1 MESRIGELKNDFNN
15 IIHIRSTVKS
25 IFDILEQ
32 RIEKLK
38 NLYSDF
44 IQHNE
49 NQLFIFGLDSFRFQ
63 SKLIDIEYE
72 DMMRLFLAINNR
84 MYCEYFKLY
93 KIIIEYIFQNITDKK
108 ITEVIKVNN
117 FPVYKDLE
125 PYREYKF
132 EIVLDLHENIL
143 VLLSSI
149 INNIDNKE
157 NELLIYQNKKK
168 IGLSI
173 DNFITS
179 FNYDIIMMKEKVILF
194 LTYIEFFHQL
204 HTKYLKRFS
213 NKIQLMYTHINNDIR
228 FDESLELNADK
239 QHEIL
244 SEFTHSNIDKQLL
257 SDLKRTIN
265 VETNSDSGSERGAG
279 TPASSE
285 YGNESLIMSPTGSSS
300 HSHHNRTNSF
310 LGFCDNNN
318 ILLAPI
324 PANDKMAHAFGMI
337 ESSCESILK
346 NDKEEIY
353 NNLIRNTSQGR
364 VGKEEG
370 PSKAKMLLKEE
381 AKRRLEAKRLE
392 EAAAKEQEANRLL
405 EEEAKRLLEE
415 EAKRLEEEE
424 AKRLE
429 EEEAK
434 RLEQEELK
442 RLEEAVRL
450 EEEKER
456 IKRLEAEEELKRLEQ
471 EEKDKETERIR
482 LEEEEM
488 KRLEAEEELKRLEQE
503 EKDKETERIRLEEEE
518 MKRLE
523 EEKEKERE
531 ERERAQQ
538 LEEEARQIAEAKRLE
553 EEQTELQRQQ
563 EEEAKRLEEQN
574 TQPIE

>member
-1 MESRIGELKNDFNN
+1 MENRIGELKNDFNN

-49 NQLFIFGLDSFRFQ
+49 NHLFIFGLDSFRFQ

-72 DMMRLFLAINNR
+72 DMRRLFLAINNR

-117 FPVYKDLE
+117 FPIYKDLE
-125 PYREYKF
+125 PYKEYKF

-257 SDLKRTIN
+257 SELKRTIN
-265 VETNSDSGSERGAG
+265 VETSSDSGSEPGAA
-279 TPASSE
+279 PSSSSSSSSSE
-285 YGNESLIMSPTGSSS
+285 YIMSPSGNTHRS
-300 HSHHNRTNSF
+300 NSF
-310 LGFCDNNN
+310 VGFCDTNN
-318 ILLAPI
+318 IVLAPF
-324 PANDKMAHAFGMI
+324 PVDDKMAHAFGMI

-353 NNLIRNTSQGR
+353 NTLIRNTSQGR
-364 VGKEEG
+364 VAKEEG
-370 PSKAKMLLKEE
+370 QQQSKAKMLLKEE

-392 EAAAKEQEANRLL
+392 EEEKERIRLAA
-405 EEEAKRLLEE
+405 E

-424 AKRLE
+424 K
-429 EEEAK
+429 
-434 RLEQEELK
+434 
-442 RLEEAVRL
+442 
-450 EEEKER
+450 
-456 IKRLEAEEELKRLEQ
+456 
-471 EEKDKETERIR
+471 ERIR
-482 LEEEEM
+482 LAAEEAT
-488 KRLEAEEELKRLEQE
+488 RLE
-503 EKDKETERIRLEEEE
+503 
-518 MKRLE
+518 
-523 EEKEKERE
+523 
-531 ERERAQQ
+531 
-538 LEEEARQIAEAKRLE
+538 
-553 EEQTELQRQQ
+553 
-563 EEEAKRLEEQN
+563 
-574 TQPIE
+574 

>member
-125 PYREYKF
+125 PYKEYKF

-173 DNFITS
+173 DNFVTS

-265 VETNSDSGSERGAG
+265 VETNSDSGSERGSGG

-285 YGNESLIMSPTGSSS
+285 YGNESVIMSPTGSSS

-392 EAAAKEQEANRLL
+392 EEAAAKE
-405 EEEAKRLLEE
+405 EEES
-415 EAKRLEEEE
+415 KRLEEEKE
-424 AKRLE
+424 RERIKLAEQEIKRLE
-429 EEEAK
+429 EEQEK
-434 RLEQEELK
+434 ERIHLEQEKEKETEKERIRLEEEEKERIHLEQEEK
-442 RLEEAVRL
+442 EKERIRLEEEEKRRL

-456 IKRLEAEEELKRLEQ
+456 ILLEEEELKRLE
-471 EEKDKETERIR
+471 
-482 LEEEEM
+482 
-488 KRLEAEEELKRLEQE
+488 
-503 EKDKETERIRLEEEE
+503 
-518 MKRLE
+518 
-523 EEKEKERE
+523 EEKERKERE
-531 ERERAQQ
+531 LAQQLAQQ

-553 EEQTELQRQQ
+553 EEQRELQRQQ
-563 EEEAKRLEEQN
+563 EEESKRLEEQN

>member
-63 SKLIDIEYE
+63 SKLIYIEYE

-125 PYREYKF
+125 PYKEYKF

-173 DNFITS
+173 DNFVTS

-265 VETNSDSGSERGAG
+265 VETNSDSGSERGSGG

-285 YGNESLIMSPTGSSS
+285 YGNESVIMSPTGSSS

-392 EAAAKEQEANRLL
+392 EEAAAKE
-405 EEEAKRLLEE
+405 EEES
-415 EAKRLEEEE
+415 KRLEEEKE
-424 AKRLE
+424 RERIKLAEQEIKRLE
-429 EEEAK
+429 EEQEK
-434 RLEQEELK
+434 ERIHLEQEKEKETEKERIRLEEEEKERIHLEQEEK
-442 RLEEAVRL
+442 EKERIRLEEEEKRRL

-456 IKRLEAEEELKRLEQ
+456 ILLEEEELKRLE
-471 EEKDKETERIR
+471 
-482 LEEEEM
+482 
-488 KRLEAEEELKRLEQE
+488 
-503 EKDKETERIRLEEEE
+503 
-518 MKRLE
+518 
-523 EEKEKERE
+523 EEKERKERE
-531 ERERAQQ
+531 LAQQLAQQ

-553 EEQTELQRQQ
+553 EEQRELQRQQ
-563 EEEAKRLEEQN
+563 EEESKRLEEQN

>member
-125 PYREYKF
+125 PYKEYKF

-173 DNFITS
+173 DNFVTS

-213 NKIQLMYTHINNDIR
+213 NKIQLMYTHINNDIL

-265 VETNSDSGSERGAG
+265 VETNSDSGSERGSGG

-285 YGNESLIMSPTGSSS
+285 YGNESVIMSPTGSSS

-392 EAAAKEQEANRLL
+392 EEAAAKE
-405 EEEAKRLLEE
+405 EEES
-415 EAKRLEEEE
+415 KRLEEEKE
-424 AKRLE
+424 RERIKLAEQEIKRLE
-429 EEEAK
+429 EEQEK
-434 RLEQEELK
+434 ERIHLEQEKEKETEKERIRLEEEEKERIHLEQEEK
-442 RLEEAVRL
+442 EKERIRLEEEEKRRL

-456 IKRLEAEEELKRLEQ
+456 ILLEEEELKRLE
-471 EEKDKETERIR
+471 
-482 LEEEEM
+482 
-488 KRLEAEEELKRLEQE
+488 
-503 EKDKETERIRLEEEE
+503 
-518 MKRLE
+518 
-523 EEKEKERE
+523 EEKERKERE
-531 ERERAQQ
+531 LAQQLAQQ

-553 EEQTELQRQQ
+553 EEQRELQRQQ
-563 EEEAKRLEEQN
+563 EEESKRLEEQN

>member
-1 MESRIGELKNDFNN
+1 MENRIGELKNDFNN

-32 RIEKLK
+32 RIDKLK

-72 DMMRLFLAINNR
+72 DMRRLFLAINNR

-117 FPVYKDLE
+117 FPIYKDLE
-125 PYREYKF
+125 PYKEYKF

-257 SDLKRTIN
+257 SELKRTIN
-265 VETNSDSGSERGAG
+265 VETSSDSGSERGAG

-285 YGNESLIMSPTGSSS
+285 YMMSPSGNTHRS
-300 HSHHNRTNSF
+300 NSF
-310 LGFCDNNN
+310 VGFCDTNN
-318 ILLAPI
+318 IVLAPI
-324 PANDKMAHAFGMI
+324 PADDKMAHAFGMI

-353 NNLIRNTSQGR
+353 NNLIRNTSSY
-364 VGKEEG
+364 GKQQ
-370 PSKAKMLLKEE
+370 SKAKLLLKEE
-381 AKRRLEAKRLE
+381 AKRRLEEKRLE
-392 EAAAKEQEANRLL
+392 EEEKERLRQ
-405 EEEAKRLLEE
+405 ADE
-415 EAKRLEEEE
+415 EAKRLEEEQE
-424 AKRLE
+424 KERLRQA
-429 EEEAK
+429 EEAK
-434 RLEQEELK
+434 GW
-442 RLEEAVRL
+442 
-450 EEEKER
+450 EEK
-456 IKRLEAEEELKRLEQ
+456 KK
-471 EEKDKETERIR
+471 KKN
-482 LEEEEM
+482 
-488 KRLEAEEELKRLEQE
+488 K
-503 EKDKETERIRLEEEE
+503 
-518 MKRLE
+518 
-523 EEKEKERE
+523 
-531 ERERAQQ
+531 
-538 LEEEARQIAEAKRLE
+538 
-553 EEQTELQRQQ
+553 
-563 EEEAKRLEEQN
+563 
-574 TQPIE
+574 

>member
-1 MESRIGELKNDFNN
+1 MENRIGELKNDFNN

-72 DMMRLFLAINNR
+72 DMRRLFLAINNR

-117 FPVYKDLE
+117 FPIYKDLE
-125 PYREYKF
+125 PYKEYKF

-265 VETNSDSGSERGAG
+265 VETSSESGSERG
-279 TPASSE
+279 TSE
-285 YGNESLIMSPTGSSS
+285 YMMSPLGNTHRS
-300 HSHHNRTNSF
+300 NSF
-310 LGFCDNNN
+310 VGFCDTNN
-318 ILLAPI
+318 IVLAPI
-324 PANDKMAHAFGMI
+324 PADDKMAHAFGMI

-353 NNLIRNTSQGR
+353 NTLIRNTSQGR
-364 VGKEEG
+364 SAKEEG
-370 PSKAKMLLKEE
+370 QTQSRAKMLLKG
-381 AKRRLEAKRLE
+381 
-392 EAAAKEQEANRLL
+392 
-405 EEEAKRLLEE
+405 EAKRLLEVKRLEEEREKIRQAEEIKRLEEEEREKIRQAE

-424 AKRLE
+424 REKIRQAEEIKRLEEEEREKNRQVEEANRLEEEEREKIRQAEEAKRLE
-429 EEEAK
+429 EEE
-434 RLEQEELK
+434 R
-442 RLEEAVRL
+442 
-450 EEEKER
+450 EKIR
-456 IKRLEAEEELKRLEQ
+456 QAEEIK
-471 EEKDKETERIR
+471 R
-482 LEEEEM
+482 LEEEE
-488 KRLEAEEELKRLEQE
+488 R
-503 EKDKETERIRLEEEE
+503 EKIRQ
-518 MKRLE
+518 
-523 EEKEKERE
+523 
-531 ERERAQQ
+531 A
-538 LEEEARQIAEAKRLE
+538 
-553 EEQTELQRQQ
+553 
-563 EEEAKRLEEQN
+563 EEAKGWEEKKKKKN
-574 TQPIE
+574 K

>member
-125 PYREYKF
+125 PYKEYKF

-173 DNFITS
+173 DNFVTS

-265 VETNSDSGSERGAG
+265 VETNSDSGSERGSGG

-285 YGNESLIMSPTGSSS
+285 YGNESVIMSPTGSSS

-392 EAAAKEQEANRLL
+392 EEAAAKE
-405 EEEAKRLLEE
+405 EEES
-415 EAKRLEEEE
+415 KRLEEEKE
-424 AKRLE
+424 RERIKLAEQEIKRLE
-429 EEEAK
+429 EEQEK
-434 RLEQEELK
+434 ERIHLEQEKEKETEKERIRLEEEEKERIHLEQEEK
-442 RLEEAVRL
+442 EKERIRLEEEEKRRL

-456 IKRLEAEEELKRLEQ
+456 IL
-471 EEKDKETERIR
+471 
-482 LEEEEM
+482 LEEEES
-488 KRLEAEEELKRLEQE
+488 
-503 EKDKETERIRLEEEE
+503 
-518 MKRLE
+518 KRLE
-523 EEKEKERE
+523 EEKERKERE
-531 ERERAQQ
+531 LAQQLAQQ

-553 EEQTELQRQQ
+553 EEQRELQRQQ
-563 EEEAKRLEEQN
+563 EEESKRLEEQN

>member
-49 NQLFIFGLDSFRFQ
+49 NQLFIFGLDSVRFQ

-125 PYREYKF
+125 PYKEYKF

-173 DNFITS
+173 DNFVTS

-265 VETNSDSGSERGAG
+265 VETNSDSGSERGSGG

-285 YGNESLIMSPTGSSS
+285 YGNESVIMSPTGSSS

-392 EAAAKEQEANRLL
+392 EEAAAKE
-405 EEEAKRLLEE
+405 EEES
-415 EAKRLEEEE
+415 KRLEEEKE
-424 AKRLE
+424 RERIKLAEQEIKRLE
-429 EEEAK
+429 EEQEK
-434 RLEQEELK
+434 ERIHLEQEKEKETEKERIRLEEEEKERIHLEQEEK
-442 RLEEAVRL
+442 EKERIRLEEEEKRRL

-456 IKRLEAEEELKRLEQ
+456 ILLEEEELKRLE
-471 EEKDKETERIR
+471 
-482 LEEEEM
+482 
-488 KRLEAEEELKRLEQE
+488 
-503 EKDKETERIRLEEEE
+503 
-518 MKRLE
+518 
-523 EEKEKERE
+523 EEKERKERE
-531 ERERAQQ
+531 LAQQLAQQ

-553 EEQTELQRQQ
+553 EEQRELQRQQ
-563 EEEAKRLEEQN
+563 EEESKRLEEQN